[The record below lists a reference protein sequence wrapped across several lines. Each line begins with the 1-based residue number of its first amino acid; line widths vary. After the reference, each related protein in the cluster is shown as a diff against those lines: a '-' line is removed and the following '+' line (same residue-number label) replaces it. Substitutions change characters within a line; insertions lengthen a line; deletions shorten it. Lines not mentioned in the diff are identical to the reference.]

1 MNTKVAT
8 IDQGQEASKVLNIAL
23 WVAQLG
29 AAAMFFMAGFSK
41 VSGNPQMVGLFQA
54 IGVGQW
60 FRYLTGSLELI
71 GAVLLVVPR
80 LSGFGGALLTG
91 VMVGA
96 VATHAF
102 IIGGDPT
109 MAIVL
114 LVANLFVTWGRRAQI
129 LGRFT
134 K

>member
-8 IDQGQEASKVLNIAL
+8 IENGHEASRVLNTVL
-23 WVAQLG
+23 WVVQVG
-29 AAAMFFMAGFSK
+29 AAAMFIMAGFSK
-41 VSGNPQMVGLFQA
+41 ISGNPQMVGLFQA
-54 IGVGQW
+54 IGMGQW
-60 FRYLTGSLELI
+60 FRYLTGSLELA
-71 GAVLLVVPR
+71 GAVLLIIPR

-102 IIGGDPT
+102 VIGGDPT

-114 LVANLFVTWGRRAQI
+114 LVASVFVAWGRRAQI
-129 LGRFT
+129 LSRFNR
-134 K
+134 